1 MFELTKIYT
10 CNGCA
15 TVATEIKAKKWT
27 HVNNNP
33 NDGKLSMDFC
43 PDCYDKISVLFNAQ
57 SVPVKPAHK
66 TAKKQES
73 VAETIGDTESSVTDE
88 IIAEPVEEPVPI
100 PTKSKVPTKDIIEK
114 EAEQFINFYKQ
125 LYARALYA
133 IACDDDFSEVTK
145 YVKLLPGHIKVDLSS
160 DVDNQLS
167 LAWNEL
173 SLVWNEK
180 KVYIK
185 RASAKSTATEI
196 RICKGTSTILTRKV
210 SKFSAIQ
217 TLINDTSQS
226 AASLMPVKSEC
237 FSCDYIQD
245 KLEDIECA
253 INDGEDFQEL
263 KEWIQFVAIQN
274 SIELT

>member
-57 SVPVKPAHK
+57 SVSLKSAHK
-66 TAKKQES
+66 TES
-73 VAETIGDTESSVTDE
+73 VVETVEDTEPSGTNE
-88 IIAEPVEEPVPI
+88 IIAEPVEEPIPI

-114 EAEQFINFYKQ
+114 EAEQFITFYKQ

-133 IACDDDFSEVTK
+133 IACDDDFSEITK
-145 YVKLLPGHIKVDLSS
+145 YVKFLPGHIKVDSGS
-160 DVDNQLS
+160 DVDNQMS
-167 LAWNEL
+167 LT
-173 SLVWNEK
+173 WNEK
-180 KVYIK
+180 KVHIK
-185 RASAKSTATEI
+185 RESAKSTTTEV
-196 RICKGTSTILTRKV
+196 RICKGASTILTRKV
-210 SKFSAIQ
+210 SKFNAIQ

-253 INDGEDFQEL
+253 INDGDDFQEL
-263 KEWIQFVAIQN
+263 KEWIQFASMQSGVAP
-274 SIELT
+274 L